1 MKIHRLEKKNQYYI
15 CQKQLTFFF
24 KLKSKL
30 VRTNQKISM
39 YPISDQKI
47 LILGNDQKSGNI
59 NAYYNHKPDN
69 IDGDN
74 IGRSVTNSS
83 TTNNKNS
90 YLKTANLIRNFSEIF
105 NKFEKIFGILSCK
118 VLRVFFFKRKNVKKN
133 LNHNI
138 KKKMEKIQ

>member
-1 MKIHRLEKKNQYYI
+1 
-15 CQKQLTFFF
+15 
-24 KLKSKL
+24 
-30 VRTNQKISM
+30 M

-83 TTNNKNS
+83 TTNYKNS
-90 YLKTANLIRNFSEIF
+90 YLKTANLLRNFSEIF

-118 VLRVFFFKRKNVKKN
+118 VLRVFFSKGR
-133 LNHNI
+133 
-138 KKKMEKIQ
+138 M

>member
-1 MKIHRLEKKNQYYI
+1 MKIHRLEKKNQYCI

-30 VRTNQKISM
+30 VCTNQKISM

-74 IGRSVTNSS
+74 IGRSVTNY
-83 TTNNKNS
+83 KNY
-90 YLKTANLIRNFSEIF
+90 YLKTANLLRNFSEIF

-118 VLRVFFFKRKNVKKN
+118 VLRFFFSKGR
-133 LNHNI
+133 
-138 KKKMEKIQ
+138 M

>member
-30 VRTNQKISM
+30 VCTNQKISM

-74 IGRSVTNSS
+74 IGRSVTNY
-83 TTNNKNS
+83 KNS
-90 YLKTANLIRNFSEIF
+90 YLKTANLLRNFSEIF

-118 VLRVFFFKRKNVKKN
+118 VLRVFFQKEEC
-133 LNHNI
+133 
-138 KKKMEKIQ
+138 KKKSKP